1 MPKEPIKQQVVKK
14 VKEFLKSKTEGAR
27 YKEIELEKKTS

>member
-14 VKEFLKSKTEGAR
+14 VKEVIDYLRNEFPGTPEATLHT
-27 YKEIELEKKTS
+27 